1 MKKHIL
7 FSVIALLLSAT
18 IGCEKDE
25 EKTVN
30 RKIYGTWKC
39 VGFGNTQT
47 DKITPIEP
55 QNSEKCYIITFKK
68 DGTMSGYSSTNE
80 LKGNYE
86 VSNNNQCLF
95 TSFGGTKRGE
105 IGDGDLF
112 WKRMRL
118 VSFYEIKKE
127 KLSLFYSK
135 TEYLLFNF
143 KNK

>member
-1 MKKHIL
+1 MKKIIL
-7 FSVIALLLSAT
+7 FSAIALLLSAT

-39 VGFGNTQT
+39 VGFGNTET
-47 DKITPIEP
+47 DKVTPMEP
-55 QNSEKCYIITFKK
+55 QDCDRCYVITFKK
-68 DGTMSGYSSTNE
+68 DGTIEGYSSTNK
-80 LKGNYE
+80 LMGYYKI
-86 VSNNNQCLF
+86 SNNNQFVF
-95 TSFGGTKRGE
+95 TRFGGTKLGERGN
-105 IGDGDLF
+105 GSLF
-112 WKRMRL
+112 WKRMRR
-118 VSFYEIKKE
+118 VSSYQIKKE